1 MYEHKQQC
9 LLAGLSGFLA
19 TISWFYAFTIMQA
32 AIVRAVGQVELL
44 FSYIASRYYFKEKI
58 KIEEIIGILIFVLG
72 VLIILTTKL

>member
-1 MYEHKQQC
+1 
-9 LLAGLSGFLA
+9 
-19 TISWFYAFTIMQA
+19 
-32 AIVRAVGQVELL
+32 VRAVGQVELL